1 MNDNSSIKIAR
12 LITLEKKF
20 RNAETET
27 ELAFICANELRS
39 IVDYNFLFLLYRSS
53 INRLKVHTISDLS
66 IIDRTAPTVTF
77 VETLINKKDLVS
89 FDDISE
95 LNLNDTSIKDL
106 NLITPDNFPKQ
117 LIFIPLRSRIEK
129 NIGYLVMVRSEVI
142 SNSEKDLL
150 LHISETF
157 SHALNSFRS
166 KNTIISNINR
176 LFTGWI
182 KWTVIAS
189 VTAVMFF
196 PISMTAL
203 APVEVVAKDPTVV
216 TSPVNGVV
224 KEVLIKTNENVKPGT
239 ELVKLDDLNFK
250 NQYEIAL
257 QELEVA
263 EAELLR
269 IKQSSFT
276 NSDDKARLVELST
289 EVGLRKKEAAYAEEQ
304 LKYSIISADREGIA
318 VVEDFTD
325 WQGRPVNIGEKI
337 LTIADPEQIEFQ
349 IFSPTKD
356 SLLIKKEARVKVFL
370 DSDPLNSLDG
380 KVLRTSYKPALTSE
394 NILAYKIVA
403 NYHDSQGEVPRIGL
417 RGTAKIYG
425 EKTSIFYYIFRVP
438 INLTRQ
444 FLGF

>member
-1 MNDNSSIKIAR
+1 
-12 LITLEKKF
+12 
-20 RNAETET
+20 
-27 ELAFICANELRS
+27 
-39 IVDYNFLFLLYRSS
+39 
-53 INRLKVHTISDLS
+53 
-66 IIDRTAPTVTF
+66 
-77 VETLINKKDLVS
+77 
-89 FDDISE
+89 
-95 LNLNDTSIKDL
+95 
-106 NLITPDNFPKQ
+106 
-117 LIFIPLRSRIEK
+117 
-129 NIGYLVMVRSEVI
+129 
-142 SNSEKDLL
+142 
-150 LHISETF
+150 
-157 SHALNSFRS
+157 
-166 KNTIISNINR
+166 
-176 LFTGWI
+176 
-182 KWTVIAS
+182 
-189 VTAVMFF
+189 
-196 PISMTAL
+196 
-203 APVEVVAKDPTVV
+203 V

-257 QELEVA
+257 QELEVS

-349 IFSPTKD
+349 IFLPTKD
-356 SLLIKKEARVKVFL
+356 SLLIRKEARVKVFL

-403 NYHDSQGEVPRIGL
+403 NYHNSQGEVPRIGL

>member
-39 IVDYNFLFLLYRSS
+39 IVDYNFLFLLNRSS

-89 FDDISE
+89 FEDISE
-95 LNLNDTSIKDL
+95 FNLNDTSIKDL

-189 VTAVMFF
+189 VTA
-196 PISMTAL
+196 
-203 APVEVVAKDPTVV
+203 
-216 TSPVNGVV
+216 
-224 KEVLIKTNENVKPGT
+224 
-239 ELVKLDDLNFK
+239 
-250 NQYEIAL
+250 
-257 QELEVA
+257 
-263 EAELLR
+263 
-269 IKQSSFT
+269 
-276 NSDDKARLVELST
+276 
-289 EVGLRKKEAAYAEEQ
+289 
-304 LKYSIISADREGIA
+304 
-318 VVEDFTD
+318 
-325 WQGRPVNIGEKI
+325 
-337 LTIADPEQIEFQ
+337 
-349 IFSPTKD
+349 
-356 SLLIKKEARVKVFL
+356 
-370 DSDPLNSLDG
+370 
-380 KVLRTSYKPALTSE
+380 
-394 NILAYKIVA
+394 
-403 NYHDSQGEVPRIGL
+403 
-417 RGTAKIYG
+417 
-425 EKTSIFYYIFRVP
+425 
-438 INLTRQ
+438 
-444 FLGF
+444 

>member
-1 MNDNSSIKIAR
+1 
-12 LITLEKKF
+12 
-20 RNAETET
+20 
-27 ELAFICANELRS
+27 
-39 IVDYNFLFLLYRSS
+39 
-53 INRLKVHTISDLS
+53 
-66 IIDRTAPTVTF
+66 
-77 VETLINKKDLVS
+77 
-89 FDDISE
+89 
-95 LNLNDTSIKDL
+95 
-106 NLITPDNFPKQ
+106 
-117 LIFIPLRSRIEK
+117 
-129 NIGYLVMVRSEVI
+129 MVRSEVI

-203 APVEVVAKDPTVV
+203 APVEVVAKDPTIV

-224 KEVLIKTNENVKPGT
+224 KEVLIKTNENVKLGT

-349 IFSPTKD
+349 IFLPTKD

-425 EKTSIFYYIFRVP
+425 QKTSIFYYIFRVP